1 MKDKQNESGALFFS
15 IGWMSSAYFLS
26 DNTNEKQTIAQLF
39 KNIKQ
44 SYGIES
50 NSLDLVIKDYHHGAD
65 PI

>member
-1 MKDKQNESGALFFS
+1 MKDKQDESGALFFS

-26 DNTNEKQTIAQLF
+26 DNMNEKQNIAELF

-50 NSLDLVIKDYHHGAD
+50 NSLNLVIEVHHHGEK
-65 PI
+65 

>member
-26 DNTNEKQTIAQLF
+26 DNMNEKQTIAQLF

-44 SYGIES
+44 DYGIES
-50 NSLDLVIKDYHHGAD
+50 NSLDLVIEVHYHGAEQ
-65 PI
+65 I

>member
-1 MKDKQNESGALFFS
+1 MKDEQNKSGALFFS

-26 DNTNEKQTIAQLF
+26 DNMNEKQTIAQLF

-50 NSLDLVIKDYHHGAD
+50 DSLNQVIKDYYHGAD

>member
-39 KNIKQ
+39 EIIKQ
-44 SYGIES
+44 DYGIES
-50 NSLDLVIKDYHHGAD
+50 NSLDLVIEDYHHGPD

>member
-26 DNTNEKQTIAQLF
+26 DNTNEKQTIAELF

-50 NSLDLVIKDYHHGAD
+50 DSLNQVIKDYHHGPD
-65 PI
+65 KI

>member
-26 DNTNEKQTIAQLF
+26 DNTNEKQTIAELF

-50 NSLDLVIKDYHHGAD
+50 DSLNLVIEDHYHGAEQ
-65 PI
+65 I

>member
-50 NSLDLVIKDYHHGAD
+50 NSLDLVIKDYHHGPD
-65 PI
+65 KI

>member
-1 MKDKQNESGALFFS
+1 MKEKDESGALFFS
-15 IGWMSSAYFLS
+15 IGWMASAYFLS

-50 NSLDLVIKDYHHGAD
+50 GSLNEVIEDYQNGKE
-65 PI
+65 

>member
-1 MKDKQNESGALFFS
+1 MKDKQDESGALFFS

-44 SYGIES
+44 DYGIES
-50 NSLDLVIKDYHHGAD
+50 NSLDLVIEDYYHGAEQ
-65 PI
+65 I